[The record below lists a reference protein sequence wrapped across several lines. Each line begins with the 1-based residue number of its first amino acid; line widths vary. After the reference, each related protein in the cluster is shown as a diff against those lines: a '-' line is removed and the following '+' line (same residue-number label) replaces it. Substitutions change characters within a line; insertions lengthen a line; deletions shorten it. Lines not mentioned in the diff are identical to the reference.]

1 MRLDNDVIMTS
12 LNGWPLH
19 GRFNV
24 GSQVMMSMAFSSFV
38 PILVSSFLSNVDK
51 KKVIITLVNIFR

>member
-38 PILVSSFLSNVDK
+38 PILVSSFYRMLIK
-51 KKVIITLVNIFR
+51 RRW